1 MKNKLI
7 VNCEQ
12 LYNNCIYSS
21 VAHAIFVL
29 KAPLFNYTQS
39 WDGINYNFNYGT
51 TRGIITFDLSG
62 QTVTG
67 AARDDTSIRRKWYP
81 VYKAISLFDQAP
93 EKNRLL
99 AHNETLEYLYDEE
112 GGFSKD
118 RTGRKN
124 SRCISVSD
132 RLQRNSR
139 SGGSCAVSGRKN
151 PSVSASGCDGI
162 VLLLDAGGKISER

>member
-51 TRGIITFDLSG
+51 TRGTITFDLSG

-93 EKNRLL
+93 ETGYLHIMKRL
-99 AHNETLEYLYDEE
+99 NIYMM
-112 GGFSKD
+112 K
-118 RTGRKN
+118 R
-124 SRCISVSD
+124 
-132 RLQRNSR
+132 
-139 SGGSCAVSGRKN
+139 AV
-151 PSVSASGCDGI
+151 
-162 VLLLDAGGKISER
+162 

>member
-51 TRGIITFDLSG
+51 TKGL
-62 QTVTG
+62 
-67 AARDDTSIRRKWYP
+67 
-81 VYKAISLFDQAP
+81 
-93 EKNRLL
+93 
-99 AHNETLEYLYDEE
+99 
-112 GGFSKD
+112 
-118 RTGRKN
+118 
-124 SRCISVSD
+124 
-132 RLQRNSR
+132 
-139 SGGSCAVSGRKN
+139 
-151 PSVSASGCDGI
+151 
-162 VLLLDAGGKISER
+162 